1 LRLHGTRSRPQ
12 FSRFAHSIAGIQPA
26 SRGKRPF
33 RLSTDGLCLIAVFA
47 AALLL
52 GCNTYNP
59 NLGASPTITSS
70 ISSISPSGATAGQKQ
85 DINPITV
92 FGSGFVTGSIVTW
105 NANNFSGNSSSTD
118 LVSTFVN
125 AGEMQATISASLLA
139 TPSTF
144 FIGVRVPG
152 PTTGNTAGNGI
163 SNFVTFV
170 VFPPSGSS
178 VVSGANPRVVAAPPD
193 PSLSRLAALIQ
204 AGPRYQPSV
213 ADTMDPAIEPVSG
226 IASIFL
232 RDTCL
237 NAAGNCVPRIIPIS
251 VGWNGTGPNGPSRA
265 PSATADG
272 RFVVFESEAN
282 NLVKGDSNGWSDIFL
297 RDTCIGASSTCVPAT
312 TRLSVAADGS
322 EANGVSFSP
331 AISPDG
337 RFVEFNSLATN
348 LARLDFGLSIA
359 PAAATPLF
367 LRDTCFGATSACM
380 PATSRIIPASASQR

>member
-12 FSRFAHSIAGIQPA
+12 FSRFADSIAGIQPV
-26 SRGKRPF
+26 SRRKRPF
-33 RLSTDGLCLIAVFA
+33 PLSTDGLCLISVFA
-47 AALLL
+47 VALLL

-59 NLGASPTITSS
+59 NLGASPTVTSS

-105 NANNFSGNSSSTD
+105 NTNNFSGGSSSTD
-118 LVSTFVN
+118 LVSNFVS
-125 AGEMQATISASLLA
+125 ASEMQATISASLLA

-144 FIGVRVPG
+144 FIGVRAPG

-178 VVSGANPRVVAAPPD
+178 VVSGGNPRVVTASPD

-204 AGPRYQPSV
+204 AGPRYQPLV
-213 ADTMDPAIEPVSG
+213 ADTMDPAVEPVTG
-226 IASIFL
+226 IARIFL

-237 NAAGNCVPRIIPIS
+237 NAAGNCAPRIIPVS
-251 VGWNGTGPNGPSRA
+251 VGWNGTEPNGPSRS

-297 RDTCIGASSTCVPAT
+297 RDTCIAASSTCVPAT

-348 LARLDFGLSIA
+348 LTRLDFGLSIA
-359 PAAATPLF
+359 PVAATPLF

>member
-1 LRLHGTRSRPQ
+1 LRPHGTRGRSQ
-12 FSRFAHSIAGIQPA
+12 FSRFADSIAGIQPV
-26 SRGKRPF
+26 SRRKLPF
-33 RLSTDGLCLIAVFA
+33 PLSTDGLCLISVFA
-47 AALLL
+47 VVLLL

-59 NLGASPTITSS
+59 NLGASPTVTSS
-70 ISSISPSGATAGQKQ
+70 ITSISPSGATAGQKQ

-105 NANNFSGNSSSTD
+105 NTNNFSGGSSSTD
-118 LVSTFVN
+118 LVSNFVN

-144 FIGVRVPG
+144 FIGVRAPG

-178 VVSGANPRVVAAPPD
+178 VVSGGNPRVVTASPD

-204 AGPRYQPSV
+204 AGPRYQPLV
-213 ADTMDPAIEPVSG
+213 ADAVDPAVEPVTG
-226 IASIFL
+226 IAGIFL
-232 RDTCL
+232 RDACL

-251 VGWNGTGPNGPSRA
+251 VGWNGTGPNGQSRS

-272 RFVVFESEAN
+272 RLVVFESEAN

-348 LARLDFGLSIA
+348 LTRLDFGLSIA
-359 PAAATPLF
+359 PAAAAPLF
-367 LRDTCFGATSACM
+367 LRDTCFAATSTCV
-380 PATSRIIPASASQR
+380 PATSRIIPASASQP